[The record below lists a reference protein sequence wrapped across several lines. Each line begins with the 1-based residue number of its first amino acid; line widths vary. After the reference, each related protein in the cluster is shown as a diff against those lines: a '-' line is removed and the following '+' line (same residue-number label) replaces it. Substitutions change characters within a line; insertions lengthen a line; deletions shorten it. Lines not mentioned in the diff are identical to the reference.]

1 MTNKEDIIK
10 NKLNE
15 IFNYIGVTP
24 ELSLKQGDNN
34 FYMVDITGNEL
45 NFLIG
50 YRGES
55 LDALQNLVNQ
65 MIFKQL
71 NEWVQV
77 VIDINGYKNQK
88 QGKIEEIA
96 RRFIDKVRFL
106 GHEIDL
112 PPMEAY
118 ERRYVHMLLSQ
129 YDDVESESRG
139 EGRNR
144 RVVIKPKK

>member
-1 MTNKEDIIK
+1 MTDKEEIIK
-10 NKLNE
+10 NKLNA
-15 IFNYIGVTP
+15 ICKYIGVAP
-24 ELSLKQGDNN
+24 EISIKPEDNN
-34 FYMVDITGNEL
+34 LYMVDISGNDL
-45 NFLIG
+45 SFIIG

-88 QGKIEEIA
+88 QGKIEQIA
-96 RRFIDKVRFL
+96 KRFIDKVRFL
-106 GHEIDL
+106 GHEVDL

-118 ERRYVHMLLSQ
+118 ERRFVHMLLSQ